1 LEATVL
7 YAQVLVL
14 TVGYHLVSQRK
25 ITKSSSRILWIL
37 EEALFVMKGKR
48 DYSTDAILLAER
60 KIEM

>member
-1 LEATVL
+1 M

-14 TVGYHLVSQRK
+14 TIGCHLVIRRK
-25 ITKSSSRILWIL
+25 IIRSSSQLLWIL
-37 EEALFVMKGKR
+37 EEALFFMKGKR